1 GKNQEIKNMEKK
13 RDIIFRERA
22 KILSKTQEQIEQQHD
37 TISLLTFYLAD
48 EMYGLEAEF
57 VERVIALKRYADIPC
72 TPDYILGMI
81 NVLGEI
87 LAVIDIKKLFKLP
100 DKGITNLNRV
110 IILHNGNYKFGILC
124 DEVIGR
130 EGIPLQ
136 EIQKSLPNI
145 AGMKSTLVRGVTRD
159 RLIVINTQELFKD
172 KRIII
177 DDDI

>member
-1 GKNQEIKNMEKK
+1 METDKEK
-13 RDIIFRERA
+13 IFRERA
-22 KILSKTQEQIEQQHD
+22 ELLSQTRERSENVQA

-48 EMYGLEAEF
+48 EMYGVEAEF
-57 VERVIALKRYADIPC
+57 VERVIALKRFTDIPC

-110 IILHNGNYKFGILC
+110 IILENENYKFGILC
-124 DEVIGR
+124 DEVIGK
-130 EGIPLQ
+130 EEVPLQ

-145 AGMKSTLVRGVTRD
+145 AGMKSALVRGVTKG
-159 RLIVINTQELFKD
+159 RLIIINTQEFFKD